1 MHGWYGIDMK
11 WGFREVLEDEDHIKL
26 LEAELDTLQR
36 CDFDV
41 CQCDHQKW
49 WIRQMDQTLGR
60 GLEANIRSEG
70 DTLK

>member
-1 MHGWYGIDMK
+1 
-11 WGFREVLEDEDHIKL
+11 
-26 LEAELDTLQR
+26 LDTLQR